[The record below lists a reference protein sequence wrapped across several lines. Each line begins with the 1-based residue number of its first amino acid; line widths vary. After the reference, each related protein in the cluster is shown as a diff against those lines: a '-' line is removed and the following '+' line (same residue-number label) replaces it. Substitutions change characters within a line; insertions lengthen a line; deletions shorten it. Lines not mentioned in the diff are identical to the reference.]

1 MKNILRKFIY
11 FVLILSLAIP
21 VSTVFEAIT
30 FNEVYAEKKER
41 KKPPKARRTQTLSK
55 KVGTDFL
62 KAQEALAEEKP
73 DESLKILDRLLSNQ
87 ELSDFEKA
95 TIYRLKGYV
104 YAEKEDYPKS
114 MDFLQQSLS
123 YNALEPQAQ
132 LDLQFGIAQLYLAI
146 DQWNRGLKELLD
158 WFDNAEA
165 LGSPPGPSAHA

>member
-104 YAEKEDYPKS
+104 YAEKEVH
-114 MDFLQQSLS
+114 
-123 YNALEPQAQ
+123 
-132 LDLQFGIAQLYLAI
+132 
-146 DQWNRGLKELLD
+146 
-158 WFDNAEA
+158 
-165 LGSPPGPSAHA
+165 SP

>member
-30 FNEVYAEKKER
+30 FNEVYAQKKER

-95 TIYRLKGYV
+95 TIYRLKGCICRKRRLSQIYGFFTTI
-104 YAEKEDYPKS
+104 S
-114 MDFLQQSLS
+114 FL
-123 YNALEPQAQ
+123 
-132 LDLQFGIAQLYLAI
+132 
-146 DQWNRGLKELLD
+146 
-158 WFDNAEA
+158 
-165 LGSPPGPSAHA
+165 